1 MPKRTDIKS
10 VLIIGA
16 GPIIIG
22 QACEFDY
29 SGAQACKALKAEGFR
44 VILVNSNPA
53 TIMTD
58 PLLADATYIEP
69 IHWQSIEKIIA
80 KERPDALL
88 PTMGGQTGLNTALT
102 LAKEGVLKKYNV
114 ELIGASREAIDKAE
128 DRELFDKTMK
138 GIGIETPRSGIAHS
152 MEEALAVQEGL
163 GFPCI
168 IRPSFT
174 LGGSGGGV
182 AYNIEEF
189 RQICEKGLDLS
200 PTTELLIDESLLGWK
215 EYELEVV
222 RDKNDNCIIICS
234 IENLDPM
241 GVHTGDSITVAPAQ
255 TLTDKE
261 YQILRDQSFKILREI
276 GVETGGSNVQ
286 FGINPENGRVVV
298 IEMNPRVSRSSAL
311 ASKATGFPIA
321 KVAALLSVGF
331 TLDELQNDITKV
343 TPASFEPV
351 IDYVV
356 TKIPKFNFEKFQGT
370 PKVLNTAMK
379 SVGEIMAIGRNFK
392 ESILKGLYSIE
403 GDNLGFDISHELLN
417 LKDDELRE
425 QLSIQRPDR
434 LILVAEAIRR
444 DFTIEDI
451 NSITGIDNF
460 FLREINEII
469 DIEN

>member
-1 MPKRTDIKS
+1 
-10 VLIIGA
+10 
-16 GPIIIG
+16 
-22 QACEFDY
+22 
-29 SGAQACKALKAEGFR
+29 
-44 VILVNSNPA
+44 
-53 TIMTD
+53 
-58 PLLADATYIEP
+58 
-69 IHWQSIEKIIA
+69 
-80 KERPDALL
+80 
-88 PTMGGQTGLNTALT
+88 
-102 LAKEGVLKKYNV
+102 
-114 ELIGASREAIDKAE
+114 
-128 DRELFDKTMK
+128 
-138 GIGIETPRSGIAHS
+138 
-152 MEEALAVQEGL
+152 MEE
-163 GFPCI
+163 
-168 IRPSFT
+168 
-174 LGGSGGGV
+174 
-182 AYNIEEF
+182 Y
-189 RQICEKGLDLS
+189 
-200 PTTELLIDESLLGWK
+200 LI
-215 EYELEVV
+215 
-222 RDKNDNCIIICS
+222 
-234 IENLDPM
+234 
-241 GVHTGDSITVAPAQ
+241 
-255 TLTDKE
+255 
-261 YQILRDQSFKILREI
+261 
-276 GVETGGSNVQ
+276 
-286 FGINPENGRVVV
+286 

-321 KVAALLSVGF
+321 KIAALLAVGY

-444 DFTIEDI
+444 DFAIEDI

-469 DIEN
+469 DTEKLLIKSQGVLDLNLVTQAKKIGFSNTHIASLIKKEVEDIYDLLNKNRAQGTFLKELIPVETNLTLLQPTSTLVFVKI